1 MPESSQAL
9 QPWEQREKSM
19 CAGKGTKAPKRNTV
33 LNLAGKLTATLRGG
47 CFLKYEA
54 SSLCSVF
61 HSWRWSS
68 LKDGGVVFVCISS
81 NTLAQGKPE
90 INPWEWK
97 KLTGSTGSR
106 FHTRI
111 QFQVLWSFFY
121 SMMDTSDRI
130 KGVRMNK
137 QIAETDPSPFLNILS
152 FSDNENYSR
161 SLGDRGLMLKS
172 EVRAEEPDSGTLGSG
187 HRRWGGC
194 RWEEGRGG
202 EAWMWGDRPS

>member
-19 CAGKGTKAPKRNTV
+19 CAGKGAKATKRNTV

-81 NTLAQGKPE
+81 KHPGTGETWNQSLGMKE
-90 INPWEWK
+90 V
-97 KLTGSTGSR
+97 TGSTGSR

-121 SMMDTSDRI
+121 CRMDTSDRI
-130 KGVRMNK
+130 KGVRMNI
-137 QIAETDPSPFLNILS
+137 QIAEKDPSPFLNILS
-152 FSDNENYSR
+152 FSDNGNYSR

-172 EVRAEEPDSGTLGSG
+172 
-187 HRRWGGC
+187 
-194 RWEEGRGG
+194 
-202 EAWMWGDRPS
+202 